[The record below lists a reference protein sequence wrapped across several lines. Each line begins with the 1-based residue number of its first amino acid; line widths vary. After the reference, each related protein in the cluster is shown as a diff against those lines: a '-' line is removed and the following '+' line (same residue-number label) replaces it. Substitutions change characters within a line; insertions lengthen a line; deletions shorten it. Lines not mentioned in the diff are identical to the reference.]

1 MYIFWAFRI
10 IKKLIYGRYKI
21 TKKLIC
27 DIRIFILK
35 TIIDNQMCDYKKKLP
50 NYNGSGWSDYLKFC

>member
-50 NYNGSGWSDYLKFC
+50 NYNGSG